1 MAGALEVHAAG
12 LDDALIPGLSFTNR
26 NTASY
31 VTSRRSTSFQPVS
44 GGVFSPSNLRIIRFN
59 IQDTDGQFLD
69 GSTLRLALVLSNT
82 GTHAL
87 QPACHAPSAMFSR
100 LRLLAGGV
108 EITDIASF
116 GRTQQMFENFTSAE
130 RRRENYIEGCG
141 SVLPTSADSITHM
154 LISDYT
160 QSATLKVGKKRRML
174 TQLLCPFLNNGK
186 LIPIS
191 LCGGLVLELELGG
204 LDDAFSYATGT
215 NWEIQQPE
223 ILVDV
228 CGIDPSVSSSYA
240 SHLLSGKTLPITYGN
255 IFTMQTSLSSTT
267 AVSIPISRGFS
278 RLNSV
283 YITFLTTREV
293 PGATPTACHPVADFF
308 CPLLGEQ
315 GTTDLDTFQASYQ
328 LGSVKGPSVQ
338 YSLDRRIILPLAKN
352 FDDGRWVRS
361 YGNYIF
367 RLYLQQVLLSLQFR
381 KGHGIRRRA
390 YRSQHARGTTAL
402 SAAAELRRCGNSV
415 YHMFVRLL
423 SLNHERREQTR
434 LLRNRIFA
442 RFQKWKSNPPRI
454 SAKSPRTP

>member
-12 LDDALIPGLSFTNR
+12 LDDALIPGLSFSNR

-130 RRRENYIEGCG
+130 RRRENYIEGWG

-160 QSATLKVGKKRRML
+160 QPATLKVGKKRRML

-186 LIPIS
+186 LIPLS

-204 LDDAFSYATGT
+204 LDDAFFQETGT

-240 SHLLSGKTLPITYGN
+240 SHLLSGKN
-255 IFTMQTSLSSTT
+255 
-267 AVSIPISRGFS
+267 
-278 RLNSV
+278 
-283 YITFLTTREV
+283 
-293 PGATPTACHPVADFF
+293 VAHH
-308 CPLLGEQ
+308 L
-315 GTTDLDTFQASYQ
+315 
-328 LGSVKGPSVQ
+328 
-338 YSLDRRIILPLAKN
+338 
-352 FDDGRWVRS
+352 W
-361 YGNYIF
+361 
-367 RLYLQQVLLSLQFR
+367 
-381 KGHGIRRRA
+381 
-390 YRSQHARGTTAL
+390 
-402 SAAAELRRCGNSV
+402 
-415 YHMFVRLL
+415 
-423 SLNHERREQTR
+423 
-434 LLRNRIFA
+434 
-442 RFQKWKSNPPRI
+442 
-454 SAKSPRTP
+454 